1 MKKFKRSA
9 KFYLAVLFAAV
20 LVFGTV
26 GVAMAGNLGVED
38 AGGNEDE
45 IIFGSQTKEDGYIGT
60 EMPEAIDENEAETD
74 YYIESVEQ
82 FNNFQA
88 ISKTNDFAGITVH
101 LAANV
106 SLDENFVGIG
116 SDEVPFA
123 GTFDGH
129 GYAITKLS
137 STANGLFVAVEGA
150 TIQKLVIGSA
160 KVVASEA
167 TASAGILANAANGA
181 TVEKVIISGSK
192 LTAEAAETTV
202 GGMFGKVTREVTIT
216 DSTVRRLLVKTA
228 GEASAVGGFV
238 GNAEAT
244 VTTENCAVVNSYAKG
259 TESVF
264 VNCTVLNGTVN
275 GAEGTFFGN

>member
-1 MKKFKRSA
+1 MKKLKRHA
-9 KFYLAVLFAAV
+9 KLYLAILFATV
-20 LVFGTV
+20 LAFGTV

-60 EMPEAIDENEAETD
+60 EMPDAIDENASETD

-88 ISKTNDFAGITVH
+88 ISKTNNFAGLTVH

-116 SDEVPFA
+116 SSEVPFA

-150 TIQKLVIGSA
+150 TIQKLVIGGA

-167 TASAGILANAANGA
+167 ASTGILANVANGA
-181 TVEKVIISGSK
+181 TVDKVIISGSK
-192 LTAEAAETTV
+192 ITANVAGA
-202 GGMFGKVTREVTIT
+202 MFGKVTGEVTIT
-216 DSTVRRLLVKTA
+216 DSTARRVVVSSATA
-228 GEASAVGGFV
+228 VEFV
-238 GNAEAT
+238 GAEEGAT
-244 VTTENCAVVNSYAKG
+244 VTTVNCAVVNSYAKDANG
-259 TESVF
+259 EMTF
-264 VNCTVLNGTVN
+264 VNCSLLK
-275 GAEGTFFGN
+275 

>member
-1 MKKFKRSA
+1 MRKNVKLC
-9 KFYLAVLFAAV
+9 LAILFAAV

-26 GVAMAGNLGVED
+26 GVAMAGNLEVDD

-60 EMPEAIDENEAETD
+60 EMPVSIDENATETD

-88 ISKTNDFAGITVH
+88 ISKTNNFAGLTVH

-123 GTFDGH
+123 GTFNGH

-160 KVVASEA
+160 KVTASEA

-181 TVEKVIISGSK
+181 TVDRVIISGSK
-192 LTAEAAETTV
+192 LTVAAETTV
-202 GGMFGKVTREVTIT
+202 GGMFGKVTGEVTIT

-244 VTTENCAVVNSYAKG
+244 VTTENCAVVNSYTKD

-275 GAEGTFFGN
+275 GTEGTFSGN

>member
-1 MKKFKRSA
+1 MKNFKRSA

-60 EMPEAIDENEAETD
+60 EMPEAIDENATETD
-74 YYIESVEQ
+74 YYIENVEQ

-116 SDEVPFA
+116 SYEVPFA
-123 GTFDGH
+123 GIFDGH

-137 STANGLFVAVEGA
+137 SQAMGLFVAVEGA
-150 TIQKLVIGSA
+150 TIQKLVIGGA
-160 KVVASEA
+160 KVGTPNTEVSV
-167 TASAGILANAANGA
+167 GILASVANGA
-181 TVEKVIISGSK
+181 TVDRVIISSSK
-192 LTAEAAETTV
+192 ITAAETEI
-202 GGMFGKVTREVTIT
+202 GGMFGSVTGEVTIT
-216 DSTVRRLLVKTA
+216 DSTVRRLIVNTA
-228 GEASAVGGFV
+228 GDTSMVGGFV
-238 GNAEAT
+238 GSANAT

-275 GAEGTFFGN
+275 GAEGTFSGN